1 MLNLTMN
8 ETIMI
13 SVEHMG
19 ATHDIPLT
27 IVPLGYTYQL
37 HVQIENETLILEK
50 DEEGEF
56 RAIYKSFDNS
66 QANHSLILA
75 VIATLKS
82 IQS

>member
-1 MLNLTMN
+1 MN
-8 ETIMI
+8 ETITI
-13 SVEHMG
+13 SVEHLG
-19 ATHDIPLT
+19 ATHEIPIT

-37 HVQIENETLILEK
+37 HLQMEDDTLILEK
-50 DEEGEF
+50 DEDGEY
-56 RAIYKSFDNS
+56 RAIYPSFKSS